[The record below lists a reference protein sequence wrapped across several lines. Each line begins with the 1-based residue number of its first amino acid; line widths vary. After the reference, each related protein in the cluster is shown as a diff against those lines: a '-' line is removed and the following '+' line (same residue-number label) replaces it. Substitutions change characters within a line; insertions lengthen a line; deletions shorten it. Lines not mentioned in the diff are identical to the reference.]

1 MESDDGCSL
10 NEVETRNLSPKPSSL
25 ARENKQDREAGIHSG
40 GGSEPYT
47 LHSYRSTSTP
57 LIAYDTSKKKP
68 AGRSTREQIEPEIG
82 TNQSEIQAQFRRM
95 TGRAYP
101 RSNLTEQNIQMGER
115 FC

>member
-1 MESDDGCSL
+1 MHRSSAQRTNCGTGW
-10 NEVETRNLSPKPSSL
+10 EVEAHVARASLLSL
-25 ARENKQDREAGIHSG
+25 FCREEPVDG

-47 LHSYRSTSTP
+47 LHSYQSTSTP
-57 LIAYDTSKKKP
+57 FIAYDTSKKP
-68 AGRSTREQIEPEIG
+68 AGRSTREQTEPEIG